1 MKASAKTSGLSFL
14 REKSYPFNGKANHN
28 RFIMDLHSKEVCV
41 CFSFSFYIY
50 YERMSSMFIWI
61 ILAFAVGAVVGGF
74 VLYVYTQS
82 MKIGYLRV
90 DTLEFEEYHSPD
102 FYMEVHDPERIGEL
116 KNGDIVVLEVKT
128 DMDI

>member
-1 MKASAKTSGLSFL
+1 
-14 REKSYPFNGKANHN
+14 
-28 RFIMDLHSKEVCV
+28 
-41 CFSFSFYIY
+41 
-50 YERMSSMFIWI
+50 MFIWI
-61 ILAFAVGAVVGGF
+61 ILAFAVGAVAGGF